1 VRGARGGGGG
11 GVAVAVGVG
20 GGGGGVG
27 VLGKAFFGCKTKP
40 RANLCTAVPSGGF
53 GHTSGAGFGPNHHHD
68 EEEEEEDEKE
78 EEEDEEEEEED
89 DLLRQLGELVARFPG
104 VDPLIIL
111 HQVCQWLGIDP
122 PALPPQ

>member
-20 GGGGGVG
+20 GRGGGVG
-27 VLGKAFFGCKTKP
+27 VSGKVLLKCKTKP
-40 RANLCTAVPSGGF
+40 TTNLYTAAPSGGF
-53 GHTSGAGFGPNHHHD
+53 GHFGAGFGPTHHHD
-68 EEEEEEDEKE
+68 D
-78 EEEDEEEEEED
+78 EEEDEEEEEEDEEEEDD

>member
-1 VRGARGGGGG
+1 VRGARGGGG

-20 GGGGGVG
+20 GEGGGVG
-27 VLGKAFFGCKTKP
+27 VLGKVLLKCKTKP
-40 RANLCTAVPSGGF
+40 TANLYTAAPSGGF
-53 GHTSGAGFGPNHHHD
+53 GHFGAGFGPNHHH
-68 EEEEEEDEKE
+68 ED
-78 EEEDEEEEEED
+78 EEEEED
-89 DLLRQLGELVARFPG
+89 DLLRQLGELVARFTG